1 MLNFLMPTMWH
12 QIPHAE
18 LRHNFRCRKCPIC
31 ALFSAGDD
39 FWCRKTRFLAPNS
52 AAPQLPVQKMPNLCT
67 KLGPEQLPV
76 QKNTLFDTKL
86 SAPADSGAKNA
97 FTFALSFCNIAA
109 TKLTGCVSVQAQKK
123 QCPFPDTA
131 VRYCRYWNCRREEK
145 CRQSGA
151 KKNVF
156 LHQNSPPAENDAK
169 MSTFLHQNPPAPLPH
184 TTAGIT
190 TGSRNR
196 HKTKKPAFLLVFCA
210 GEGTRTPTSQDTRS

>member
-1 MLNFLMPTMWH
+1 MSTFNLLTHCNLKMLNFLMPTMWH

-39 FWCRKTRFLAPNS
+39 FWCRKTLFLAPNS

-131 VRYCRYWNCRREEK
+131 VRYCRY
-145 CRQSGA
+145 
-151 KKNVF
+151 
-156 LHQNSPPAENDAK
+156 
-169 MSTFLHQNPPAPLPH
+169 
-184 TTAGIT
+184 
-190 TGSRNR
+190 
-196 HKTKKPAFLLVFCA
+196 KTKKPAFLLVFCA